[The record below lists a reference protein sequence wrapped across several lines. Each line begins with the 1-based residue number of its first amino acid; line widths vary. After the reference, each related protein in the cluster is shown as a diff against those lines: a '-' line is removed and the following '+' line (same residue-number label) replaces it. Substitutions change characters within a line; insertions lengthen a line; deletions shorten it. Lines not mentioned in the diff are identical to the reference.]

1 MIKAVIFDM
10 DGLLIDSEPY
20 WEEVEI
26 EVFGRLG
33 VPMTLELKQDTVGIR
48 TKDIVKHWFEQY
60 PWADSSVDE
69 VVDEIIQEMCRKVE
83 ADPRVLPG
91 ASEVIDFFEK
101 KNMRLAIASSSPY
114 KLIHT
119 GTKAF
124 GADRFEVI
132 HSGVDEKFG
141 KPDPATYLSTL
152 EKLNLSA
159 VECVVF
165 EDSVNGFK
173 AGLAS
178 GIRTIAVPE
187 ENNFQNASFD
197 KAYLKLGSLKE
208 FSEAHF
214 QSL

>member
-91 ASEVIDFFEK
+91 ASEVIDFFE
-101 KNMRLAIASSSPY
+101 
-114 KLIHT
+114 LIHT

-159 VECVVF
+159 EECVVF

>member
-1 MIKAVIFDM
+1 MLKAVIFDM

-48 TKDIVKHWFEQY
+48 TKDIVKHWHEQY
-60 PWADSSVDE
+60 PWDYYSVDE
-69 VVDEIIQEMCRKVE
+69 VVDQIIQEMCRKVE

-91 ASEVIDFFEK
+91 ARDVIDFFEK
-101 KNMRLAIASSSPY
+101 KNIRLAIASSSPY
-114 KLIHT
+114 KLIYT
-119 GTKAF
+119 GIKAF
-124 GADRFEVI
+124 GVDRFEVL
-132 HSGVDEKFG
+132 HSGVDEEFG

-152 EKLNLSA
+152 KKLNLNA
-159 VECVVF
+159 EECVVF

-173 AGLAS
+173 AGYTS

-187 ENNFQNASFD
+187 EHNYNNTSFD
-197 KAYLKLGSLKE
+197 KAYLKLRSLKE

>member
-26 EVFGRLG
+26 EVFSRLG

-48 TKDIVKHWFEQY
+48 TKDIVKHWYEQY
-60 PWADSSVDE
+60 RWVGPSIEE
-69 VVDEIIQEMCRKVE
+69 VVDEIIQTMCRKVE
-83 ADPRVLPG
+83 ADPRILPG
-91 ASEVIDFFEK
+91 AKEVIDFFKK
-101 KNMRLAIASSSPY
+101 KNIRLAIASSSPY
-114 KLIHT
+114 ELIHT
-119 GTKAF
+119 GVKAF
-124 GADRFEVI
+124 GSEIFEVL
-132 HSGVDEKFG
+132 HSGVDEKYG

-152 EKLNLSA
+152 EKLNLTA
-159 VECVVF
+159 EECVVF

-173 AGLAS
+173 AGFGS

-187 ENNFQNASFD
+187 EHNFNNPFFD
-197 KAYLKLGSLKE
+197 KAYLKLGSLIE
-208 FSEAHF
+208 FSEDHF